1 MREGKEGGVE
11 GPAAFGIGAIPGPN
25 SAEVMEQPKD
35 HLIRSEKGKLPL
47 CAPHSKQIPQLYL
60 FFTSKEMDFRLE
72 TFWHSTQSIH
82 LRYWKWLVRFGY
94 KLKQKLNENFQE
106 KMRS

>member
-35 HLIRSEKGKLPL
+35 HLIRSEKGNLPL
-47 CAPHSKQIPQLYL
+47 FAPHSKQIP
-60 FFTSKEMDFRLE
+60 
-72 TFWHSTQSIH
+72 
-82 LRYWKWLVRFGY
+82 
-94 KLKQKLNENFQE
+94 
-106 KMRS
+106 